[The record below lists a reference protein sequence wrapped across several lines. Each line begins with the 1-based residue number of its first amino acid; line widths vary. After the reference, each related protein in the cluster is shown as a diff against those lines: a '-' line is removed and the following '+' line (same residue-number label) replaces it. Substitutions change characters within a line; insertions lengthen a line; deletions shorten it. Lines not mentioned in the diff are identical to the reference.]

1 MTDADPSH
9 APLAEPP
16 RRGFLRQL
24 AAVVIG
30 TVAVMIPAA
39 AGLAVLL
46 DPLRRKAKQ
55 AGFIRITSLDALP
68 PDGSARKFQVVAAKT
83 DAWTGSGDAPI
94 GAVYL
99 QRKPDQTVVAFNT
112 RCPHAG
118 CFVDAMPGGE
128 GFYCPCHNS
137 HFSADGAVQP
147 GSPSPRGLDELE
159 VDPMALRDGVVQVR
173 FENFI
178 AGVPEK
184 KPRT

>member
-1 MTDADPSH
+1 MNETEPISA
-9 APLAEPP
+9 PP
-16 RRGFLRQL
+16 RRSFLRQML
-24 AAVVIG
+24 AVVIG

-39 AGLAVLL
+39 SGFVMLL
-46 DPLRRKAKQ
+46 DPLRRRLGKAS
-55 AGFIRITSLDALP
+55 FVRITSLDALP
-68 PDGSARKFQVVAAKT
+68 PDGSARKFQVIAART

-99 QRKPDQTVVAFNT
+99 RRKPDSSVVAFNV

-137 HFSADGAVQP
+137 HFNADGAVQP
-147 GSPSPRGLDELE
+147 GSPSPRGLDALE
-159 VDPMALRDGVVQVR
+159 VDPIALRDGVVQVR

-178 AGVPEK
+178 AGIPEK